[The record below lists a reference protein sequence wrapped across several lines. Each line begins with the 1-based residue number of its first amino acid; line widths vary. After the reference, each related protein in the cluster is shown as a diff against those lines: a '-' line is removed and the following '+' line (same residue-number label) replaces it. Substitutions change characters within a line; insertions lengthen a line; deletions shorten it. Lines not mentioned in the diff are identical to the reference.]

1 MTATSLFRRSDFR
14 EGRWRNG
21 RGVSWDIASD
31 RPGEAFDWRLAV
43 ARIDNDAPFSHY
55 PGIDRIFTL
64 IDGAGLS
71 LDVAGAGVLPVPERF
86 VPTHFSGD
94 ADCTCKLINGPCRAL
109 NLFLRRDSVGA
120 QVIIH
125 DGGGSVAVGHSG
137 DTLLFVLRGTARVGD
152 AALDLEDA
160 AKISGT
166 AQIVLT
172 QDAALYEARL
182 VVPAA

>member
-1 MTATSLFRRSDFR
+1 MTALTLFRHSDFR

-31 RPGEAFDWRLAV
+31 RTGEAFDWRLAI
-43 ARIDNDAPFSHY
+43 ARIDSDVPFSHY

-71 LDVAGAGVLPVPERF
+71 LDVAGAGQLPVPERF

-94 ADCTCKLINGPCRAL
+94 ADCRCTLADGPCRAL
-109 NLFLRRDSVGA
+109 NLFLRRAALGA

-137 DTLLFVLRGTARVGD
+137 DTLLFVLRGTARIGD

-160 AKISGT
+160 VQISGP
-166 AQIVLT
+166 AQIILAS
-172 QDAALYEARL
+172 DAALYEARL